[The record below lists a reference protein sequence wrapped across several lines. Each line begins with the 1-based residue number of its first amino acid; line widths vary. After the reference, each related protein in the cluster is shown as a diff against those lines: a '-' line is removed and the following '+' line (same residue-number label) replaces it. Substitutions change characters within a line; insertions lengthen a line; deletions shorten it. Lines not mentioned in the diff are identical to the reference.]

1 MFTRCDVISDF
12 REIGLLAISQRWPSG
27 DNARWSNG
35 GPTAEMTRLRRYAN
49 GVPTLGQRPK
59 CCRASVGSHRQA
71 NDMRR
76 WLTTFCQ
83 RRANVCLLSGQEHKH
98 LPSQRLYVLQF
109 GILTSQTHWFKST
122 GKLAQPTELVL

>member
-1 MFTRCDVISDF
+1 MATLIISWQ
-12 REIGLLAISQRWPSG
+12 LAISQRWPSG

-59 CCRASVGSHRQA
+59 CRRASVGSHRQA

-83 RRANVCLLSGQEHKH
+83 RRANVCLLSGAV
-98 LPSQRLYVLQF
+98 P
-109 GILTSQTHWFKST
+109 LTTSINVIQ
-122 GKLAQPTELVL
+122 L